1 MTHLSIVA
9 SSASEN
15 KPKLITQFCVVLSAI
30 MDTIILGIKLVA
42 AGTVAYL
49 IGYIIGFV
57 KSSGRPQLPPG
68 PKGFPL
74 LGNISDL
81 PPAGELE
88 ARHWLKHKSQYG
100 AWLPLALNHLLHVAM
115 A

>member
-9 SSASEN
+9 SSASKDNPE
-15 KPKLITQFCVVLSAI
+15 LITRFCVFLSAI
-30 MDTIILGIKLVA
+30 MDTIILGIKLLA
-42 AGTVAYL
+42 AGTVGCF
-49 IGYIIGFV
+49 IGYYIIGFV
-57 KSSGRPQLPPG
+57 ESSGRPQLPPG

-100 AWLPLALNHLLHVAM
+100 AWLLLNHLLHFAM